1 MVDFGGA
8 PAEDAIVTSA
18 TFPVTRGLVERLW
31 AGLGGAPERAGEVV
45 LDGDGAAP
53 SPFAASDLAQASV
66 AVAGLAV
73 AELLATTPAATTA
86 TATATAR
93 GGGGKSPTGGE
104 WPEVRVERN
113 RASAWFV
120 ASYRP
125 SAWQVPP
132 TWDAVAGDYRS
143 ADGWIR
149 LHTNAPHHRAA
160 ALGVLG
166 VPAER
171 AAVAAAVAGWK
182 ADDLESAVVEAGGAA
197 AAMRSTAEWAVHPQ
211 GAAVAAEPVMHR
223 VAHPKSEVAAS
234 LRVGADAD
242 RPLAGVRVLDLTR
255 VLAGPVST
263 RFLAGYG
270 AQVLRI
276 DPLDWDEPSLV
287 GDVTVGKHCARVDLR
302 RAEGRRAFFDLLD
315 SADVIVHGYRPGALD
330 GLGLGEVPRR
340 ERRPNLVDVSLDA
353 YGWTGPWSTRRGFD
367 SLLQMSSGIAEAGMR
382 SGGVDVPAPLP
393 FQALDHATGY
403 LLAAAAVRGLTTL
416 SSQSTPTTWKTSL
429 ARTAATLVEAGP
441 GDAGGAL
448 VRVEAD
454 GPVEH
459 TAWGDLRR
467 LPSPLTVGG
476 HGLAWD
482 GPARPLGTDPARW

>member
-1 MVDFGGA
+1 VVDFGGRA
-8 PAEDAIVTSA
+8 AEDATVTS
-18 TFPVTRGLVERLW
+18 TTLPVTRGLVEHLW
-31 AGLGGAPERAGEVV
+31 VGLGGAPERAGEVV

-66 AVAGLAV
+66 AVAGLAL
-73 AELLATTPAATTA
+73 AELRAIA
-86 TATATAR
+86 TAEA
-93 GGGGKSPTGGE
+93 GGQSPTDGGD
-104 WPEVRVERN
+104 WPEVRVERS

-125 SAWQVPP
+125 SGWQVPP
-132 TWDAVAGDYRS
+132 TWDAVAGDYRA

-171 AAVAAAVAGWK
+171 AAVTAAVAGWK
-182 ADDLESAVVEAGGAA
+182 ADDLESAIVGAGGAA

-223 VAHPKSEVAAS
+223 VAHPKSQVTAS
-234 LRVGADAD
+234 LRLGSDPA

-276 DPLDWDEPSLV
+276 DPLDWDEPPLV
-287 GDVTVGKHCARVDLR
+287 PDVTVGKRCARVDLR
-302 RAEGRRAFFDLLD
+302 SAEGRQAFFDLLD

-330 GLGLGEVPRR
+330 GLGLGEARRR

-367 SLLQMSSGIAEAGMR
+367 SLLQMSSGIAETGMR
-382 SGGVDVPAPLP
+382 LGGVDVPAPLP

-403 LLAAAAVRGLTTL
+403 LLAAAVVRGLTTL
-416 SSQSTPTTWKTSL
+416 SNQSTPTTWRTSL
-429 ARTAATLVEAGP
+429 ARTAATLTEAGP
-441 GDAGGAL
+441 GDAGGPL
-448 VRVEAD
+448 TPVEAD

-482 GPARPLGTDPARW
+482 SPARPLGTDPARW